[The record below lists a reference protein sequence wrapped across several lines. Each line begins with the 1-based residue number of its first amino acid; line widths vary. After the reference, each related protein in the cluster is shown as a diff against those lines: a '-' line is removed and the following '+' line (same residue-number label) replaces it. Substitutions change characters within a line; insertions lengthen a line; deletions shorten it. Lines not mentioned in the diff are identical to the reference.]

1 MGELNEFS
9 FPDNVRYN
17 EDHSW
22 VRIKGDIAV
31 IGITDYAQNQL
42 GDLTFVDLPEEGETL
57 EKGEEFGA
65 VESSKAAVDLILPL
79 SGEVTA
85 INEALEEN
93 PRLVN
98 SSPYD
103 EGWMIEVKME
113 DPEDLE
119 SLMTAEAYTSM
130 LQGTD

>member
-1 MGELNEFS
+1 M
-9 FPDNVRYN
+9 
-17 EDHSW
+17 
-22 VRIKGDIAV
+22 
-31 IGITDYAQNQL
+31 
-42 GDLTFVDLPEEGETL
+42 
-57 EKGEEFGA
+57 
-65 VESSKAAVDLILPL
+65 ESSKAAVDLILPL

-103 EGWMIEVKME
+103 EGWMIEVKMD

-119 SLMTAEAYTSM
+119 KPHDGRGLREHAPGHGLALSREGSINGICAKLGNSDIFPSITRAAKGGAAILRKFEGSLRETF
-130 LQGTD
+130 

>member
-1 MGELNEFS
+1 MGELNELS

-65 VESSKAAVDLILPL
+65 VESSKAAVDLIVPL

-113 DPEDLE
+113 DPKDLE
-119 SLMTAEAYTSM
+119 SLMTAEAYASM